1 MKKIAIVLAVQL
13 LLFCHGA
20 VLAETRGV
28 TKDTIILGRMTADT
42 GPIARDS
49 QSISEGIKNYVS
61 YINEQGG
68 IHGRKIKL
76 IPEDT
81 GYSIPRAFAAFKKL
95 LYRDKVFTISGPTS
109 SGETAALYSQFQK
122 EKICGLPMSASES
135 AFNPFKRYIFMF
147 MLTFENQ
154 VKILFDYVLSDMKAK
169 NPKIAVLY
177 PDIEVGKAVIVEARK
192 QANIYGVKLTEE
204 VLNMNALDAT
214 TQVLSIKK
222 SNPDFVIV
230 QNHVALASLFLRT
243 ARKLGLNSNFL
254 GTIMSTNEDVI
265 ALSKEA
271 ASGFVGVHGFRSWYS
286 DVPGAKKMRDI
297 TLRLHPGT
305 EKPYR
310 SAYYTMGWVN
320 AMLFTEGMN
329 RAGRDLNNE
338 NLVNAMETMKNFDPW
353 GLSGP
358 VTWGPDDR
366 EGSESGMLYKTDVEH
381 GILVAISDWRR
392 PHLR

>member
-1 MKKIAIVLAVQL
+1 MKRIAIVLLIQF

-28 TKDTIILGRMTADT
+28 TNDTIILGRMTADT

-49 QSISEGIKNYVS
+49 QSISEGIKNYMS

-95 LYRDKVFTISGPTS
+95 LYRDRVFTISGPTS

-154 VKILFDYVLSDMKAK
+154 VKILFDYMLVDMKAR
-169 NPKIAVLY
+169 NPKVAVLY
-177 PDIEVGKAVIVEARK
+177 PDIEVGKAVIAEARK

-254 GTIMSTNEDVI
+254 GTIMSTNDDVI

-271 ASGFVGVHGFRSWYS
+271 ASGFVGVHGFAVWYN
-286 DVPGAKKMRDI
+286 DTPGARKMRDI
-297 TLRLHPGT
+297 TLKLCPGT

-320 AMLFTEGMN
+320 AMLFTEGMK
-329 RAGRDLNNE
+329 RAGKDLNNE
-338 NLVNAMETMKNFDPW
+338 KLVDAMETIKDFDPW

-366 EGSESGMLYKTDVEH
+366 EGAESGLLYKADVD
-381 GILVAISDWRR
+381 GGRMLTIGSWRKPR
-392 PHLR
+392 PR